1 MRNKISIFKK
11 SRRISLT
18 LAIVT
23 ALLVFTSALAAD
35 EMLDPNFGTNGI
47 VMSSFEGINN
57 FTSRVIL
64 QTDGKIIMSG
74 YYQNSTPFVARYNSN
89 GTVDTSFGIN
99 GSFTPTIGA
108 FSGSRVAIQS
118 DGKLIVAGSSNDSF
132 AVARYDSNGISLDG
146 SFGVNGVAK
155 IPSDSGD
162 SRYRISDLVIQAD
175 QRIIVVG
182 THSNQGNFTNFAI
195 ARFNTDGTQDFF
207 RIIDKV
213 DFPNNR
219 FNSCAAVAIQTDGK
233 IVMSGSML
241 DDDAHEQISLAR
253 LNQDGSFDTSS
264 FGTNGKG
271 TVTAALPD
279 FIHGSGALA
288 LQQNGKIVVAGTVAN
303 DANTIENP
311 ALARFNSNGALD
323 TTFGGTGIVT
333 TDFGSHEKGSDL
345 LIQPDGKIILV
356 GTIYASNFS
365 DILLVRY
372 NSDGTLDNS
381 FGENGKI
388 IKDLGS
394 APDFGNGITIQP
406 DGMIVVAGSSNGRA
420 FLARYILEVSTHQT
434 VSTTFKSRGVHD
446 GWVLE
451 AGENSNSGGSLDR
464 LATTFNVG
472 DDARD
477 RQYRSILSFNTASL
491 PDNAVI
497 MSAHLDIKRQS
508 FVGVNPF
515 TTHGDLLMDIRAGTF
530 SNNLNLQTSDFNSA
544 GSPGTSQ
551 ERFAPLT
558 SSWYT
563 TQFSSANL
571 RFINKYGITQF
582 RLLFAKDDNDDMGAD
597 YIKFFS
603 GNSVNGNLPKLIIG
617 YFVP

>member
-11 SRRISLT
+11 SRRISFT
-18 LAIVT
+18 LAIIT
-23 ALLVFTSALAAD
+23 ALLVFTSVLAAD

-47 VMSSFEGINN
+47 VMSGFEGINN
-57 FTSRVIL
+57 YTNRVIL
-64 QTDGKIIMSG
+64 QTDGKIIIAG
-74 YYQNSTPFVARYNSN
+74 NYQNSLPFIARYNNN
-89 GTVDTSFGIN
+89 GMVDTSFGTN
-99 GSFTPTIGA
+99 GSLTPTIGA
-108 FSGSRVAIQS
+108 FSGSRIAIQS
-118 DGKLIVAGSSNDSF
+118 DGKLIVAGSSNGSF
-132 AVARYDSNGISLDG
+132 AVARYVSNGTSLDSN
-146 SFGVNGVAK
+146 FGVNGVAK

-162 SRYRISDLVIQAD
+162 SRYGISDLVIQPD
-175 QRIIVVG
+175 QKIIVVG

-219 FNSCAAVAIQTDGK
+219 FNSCAAVAIQSDGK
-233 IVMSGSML
+233 IVMSGGML
-241 DDDAHEQISLAR
+241 DNDANGQISLAR
-253 LNQDGSFDTSS
+253 LNQDGSLDTSS

-271 TVTAALPD
+271 TITAALPD
-279 FIHGSGALA
+279 FNHSSGALA
-288 LQQNGKIVVAGTVAN
+288 LQQNGKIVVAGTVTNAG
-303 DANTIENP
+303 NTIENL
-311 ALARFNSNGALD
+311 ALARFNTNGALD

-333 TDFGSHEKGSDL
+333 TDLGNNEKGSDL
-345 LIQPDGKIILV
+345 VIQPDGKIILV

-372 NSDGTLDNS
+372 TSDGALDNS

-394 APDFGNGITIQP
+394 APDLGNGITIQP
-406 DGMIVVAGSSNGRA
+406 DGMVVVAGASNGRA
-420 FLARYILEVSTHQT
+420 LLARYILEVSNHQT
-434 VSTTFKSRGVHD
+434 ISTTFRSKAVHD

-451 AGENSNSGGSLDR
+451 AGENSNSGGSLNR

-477 RQYRSILSFNTASL
+477 RQYRGILSFNTASL
-491 PDNAVI
+491 PDNAI
-497 MSAHLDIKRQS
+497 ITSAHLDVKRQGI
-508 FVGVNPF
+508 VGANPL
-515 TTHGDLLMDIRAGTF
+515 TTHGDLLIDIRTGTF

-544 GSPGTSQ
+544 GAPGASQ
-551 ERFAPLT
+551 ERFVPLT

-571 RFINKYGITQF
+571 TFINKYGITQF
-582 RLLFAKDDNDDMGAD
+582 RLLFAKDDNDDMSAD

-603 GNSVNGNLPKLIIG
+603 GNSVNGNLPKLIIS